1 MRVLQLIDSLDAGGA
16 ERMAVNI
23 ANMLSNCVG
32 QGFLSTTRKEGS
44 LKEELDEKVKFIFI
58 QKKSILDF
66 KAYNKLL
73 HFVKEHRI
81 TIIHAH
87 TTSIYTGYIIKMRYP
102 KIKLVWHD
110 HYGLS
115 EFVNDRPQRLL
126 KFLSRSFSGIIS
138 CNTVLRDWAIKSLH
152 CKHVIYLPNFIV
164 EKKEEIL
171 QTKIYGQEG
180 KRVVCLANLRAQK
193 NHIAL
198 IDAFS
203 NLGAVYK
210 DWTLHL
216 VGMDYG
222 DSYSKSLKKRIIE
235 NNIDKQVFIYGSRP
249 DVFAILKQMDI
260 GVLYSKSEGLPLALL
275 EYGISGLPV
284 ITTNVGFCKE
294 VVGKA
299 GLIIENL
306 EKEGIDHLKSY
317 MNNPDL
323 RNVHGNLFKESIEKK
338 YGTSSSWAVLESFY
352 KQLNSNQ
359 TYV

>member
-1 MRVLQLIDSLDAGGA
+1 
-16 ERMAVNI
+16 
-23 ANMLSNCVG
+23 
-32 QGFLSTTRKEGS
+32 
-44 LKEELDEKVKFIFI
+44 
-58 QKKSILDF
+58 
-66 KAYNKLL
+66 
-73 HFVKEHRI
+73 
-81 TIIHAH
+81 
-87 TTSIYTGYIIKMRYP
+87 MRYP